1 MKFLGLRLCDHD
13 SNITYTDGNTVRY
26 IKSERLRQIKHHG
39 YNNFSAWISDIQH
52 WNIDYSSLDG
62 CAICVDKGN
71 VDFKIDDSVL
81 FQKVNSFIPNI
92 NCPTYVVDH
101 HFAHALSC
109 WPIIDTEK
117 VTTDFVFD
125 GFGDFNRSHSIFKGS
140 QLAIS
145 STKPSIG
152 SLLTRWGESIGVEG
166 HPLDIS
172 GKVMAMKSFGSIN
185 YQFLNDN
192 NDLSINEIHKAFDML
207 KWLPYKTENN
217 KDWLASL
224 HKLIEDKITE
234 YFLKNAQSEEIITF
248 SGGVAQ
254 NICINSQLKKQFN
267 NLYIPPHNPDD
278 GLSLGCVEFLRQLND
293 QPKFDNTGFP
303 FWQDE
308 EVPEFPTEETIDKIA
323 QLLADG
329 KIVGWFQ
336 GKGEIGPRALGN
348 RSILMRP
355 DIRDGKD
362 IINNKVKHR
371 ENYRPF
377 GCSVL
382 EEYANT
388 YFECDYPSPYM
399 LYSVPV
405 KNPELL
411 PAITHVDGTSRIQT
425 VDQTH
430 KIFHSLLEKFH
441 NKTGLPILLNTS
453 LNINKKPIASTS
465 KDAMGVY
472 ETTGLDVLCIGN
484 TIYIK

>member
-13 SNITYTDGNTVRY
+13 SNITYTDGTTVRY
-26 IKSERLRQIKHHG
+26 IKSERLKQIKHHG
-39 YNNFSAWISDIQH
+39 YNNFSAWIADIQH
-52 WNIDYSSLDG
+52 WNIDYSTLDG
-62 CAICVDKGN
+62 CAICVDQNN
-71 VDFKIDDSVL
+71 VNFKIDDTVV
-81 FQKVNSFIPNI
+81 FQKVDPFIPNI
-92 NCPTYVVDH
+92 SCPTYIVDH

-109 WPIIDTEK
+109 WPIVNTEQ

-125 GFGDFNRSHSIFKGS
+125 GFGDFDRSHSIFKGS
-140 QLAIS
+140 QLVS
-145 STKPSIG
+145 TSTKPSVG
-152 SLLTRWGESIGVEG
+152 ALLTKWGEAIGVEG

-172 GKVMAMKSFGSIN
+172 GKVMAMKSFGAIN
-185 YQFLNDN
+185 YQFLNDVN
-192 NDLSINEIHKAFDML
+192 HCSINEANTVFDIL
-207 KWLPYKTENN
+207 KWLPYKTDNN

-224 HKLIEDKITE
+224 HKFIEDKFVE
-234 YFLKNAQSEEIITF
+234 QFLKYAYSEETITF

-254 NICINSQLKKQFN
+254 NICVNAQLKKYFK

-278 GLSLGCVEFLRQLND
+278 GLSLGCVELLRQLNA
-293 QPKFDNTGFP
+293 QPKFDNSGFP

-308 EVPEFPTEETIDKIA
+308 EVPEIPTDETIDKVA

-355 DIRDGKD
+355 DIKDGKD

-382 EEYANT
+382 EEYAKDH
-388 YFECDYPSPYM
+388 FDCDYASPFM

-411 PAITHVDGTSRIQT
+411 SAITHIDGTSRIQT
-425 VDQTH
+425 VNSDH
-430 KIFHSLLEKFH
+430 KIFQSLLEKFH

-453 LNINKKPIASTS
+453 LNTNKKPIAST
-465 KDAMGVY
+465 KEHAMGVF
-472 ETTGLDVLCIGN
+472 ETTGLDVLCVGN